1 MFEKGI
7 TCISL
12 KSLRVPTSRLR
23 IMRNRLN
30 LNAIIRAKGNS
41 LDTSSLC
48 LIRRSNQKIV

>member
-30 LNAIIRAKGNS
+30 LNAIIRAEGNS
-41 LDTSSLC
+41 LDTSMFV
-48 LIRRSNQKIV
+48 SNQKI